1 MSTAVKKL
9 INIPVSISILHK
21 QEYKN
26 LYIMFILKN
35 KSSKRRAF
43 SEKNSDDSDDIMD
56 EISYV
61 NQSRISDRQL
71 RRNTLKIGRAH
82 V

>member
-1 MSTAVKKL
+1 MLSSSKELK
-9 INIPVSISILHK
+9 NIPVSISILHK

-26 LYIMFILKN
+26 LYMMFILKN

-43 SEKNSDDSDDIMD
+43 SEKNNDNSDDIMD
-56 EISYV
+56 EICYT

-71 RRNTLKIGRAH
+71 RRNTLKN
-82 V
+82 